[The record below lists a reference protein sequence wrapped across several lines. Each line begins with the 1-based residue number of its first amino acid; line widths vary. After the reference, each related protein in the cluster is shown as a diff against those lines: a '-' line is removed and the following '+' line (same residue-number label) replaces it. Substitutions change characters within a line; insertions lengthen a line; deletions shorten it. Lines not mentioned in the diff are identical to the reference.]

1 MRLSG
6 TFIVALV
13 GVGMGWYLH
22 AYLSPPS
29 GTANSQ
35 TTLVAPEPVDLR
47 GYHTQVPI
55 TAAETVEPDKNQLQI
70 YLRAKNF
77 SDAIAYF
84 NRLLDSTSKQES
96 DRLRL
101 TILEYA
107 ETLNREKSVHDAL
120 RLLNL
125 YLEHNY
131 KDVDALRLKASILA
145 TQKDYKQQIEV
156 LYEAKAYAYLER
168 DIETIAHDIRV
179 SVDNYKQFL
188 LDLQNHAELLNL
200 FQNLVYQEP
209 DYSPY
214 FIELAK
220 AQLKNKLEYDA
231 KQSLELVVHDPLVG
245 VQAQQLLSE
254 FSKNSD
260 RGEQSVALFDDSR
273 TIPLLRRGSHFV
285 VEATLNNHTRLN
297 LVIDTGA
304 SLTIIKPERLL
315 QIVDGRSGHH
325 PEHLFN
331 TANGVVK
338 APVLKVDSLA
348 IGEFEVANLQV
359 GGLDLINTSGI
370 DGLLGMNFLKHFRF
384 FIDQENNVLRL
395 SINN

>member
-1 MRLSG
+1 VKFIG
-6 TFIVALV
+6 TFLVALV
-13 GVGMGWYLH
+13 GGFTGWHLH
-22 AYLSPPS
+22 AYLTVPS
-29 GTANSQ
+29 EPANSQ
-35 TTLVAPEPVDLR
+35 TELDVSEAVDLR
-47 GYHTQVPI
+47 AYHTEVPV
-55 TAAETVEPDKNQLQI
+55 TTSKPVKRGKNLMQT
-70 YLRAKNF
+70 YLGAKNY
-77 SDAIAYF
+77 SAAIAYY
-84 NRLLDSTSKQES
+84 NQLLGSSSKQES
-96 DRLRL
+96 DHQRLI
-101 TILEYA
+101 ILKHADNIY
-107 ETLNREKSVHDAL
+107 RDKSVADAL

-125 YLEHNY
+125 YLESNY

-145 TQKDYKQQIEV
+145 SKKDYKQQIEA

-168 DIETIAHDIRV
+168 DIENIVQDIRV
-179 SVDNYKQFL
+179 RVDKFKQHL
-188 LDLQNHAELLNL
+188 LAQQNDAELLKL
-200 FQNLVYQEP
+200 FQDLVYLEP

-220 AQLKNKLEYDA
+220 VQLKNNLEYEA
-231 KQSLELVVHDPLVG
+231 MQSLELVLHDPLVG
-245 VQAQQLLSE
+245 AQAQQLLSGI
-254 FSKNSD
+254 SNNSD
-260 RGEQSVALFDDSR
+260 GADESVALFDDSR

-285 VEATLNNHTRLN
+285 VEATLNNHARLS

-304 SLTIIKPERLL
+304 SLTIIKPERLHKV
-315 QIVDGRSGHH
+315 VDGSLGQH

-359 GGLDLINTSGI
+359 GGLALINTSGI

-395 SINN
+395 SLNK